1 MNHNNSNSQLYTQ
14 NNQFYNDSVND
25 NNDILAQS
33 ETLAPNYK
41 LPDTKIK
48 NHTIII
54 NSVDRNWTI
63 NTTETPYNYLVKL
76 GGSSKEQYSTV

>member
-33 ETLAPNYK
+33 ETLV
-41 LPDTKIK
+41 L
-48 NHTIII
+48 II
-54 NSVDRNWTI
+54 N
-63 NTTETPYNYLVKL
+63 YLTLKL
-76 GGSSKEQYSTV
+76 KIIQ